1 MINPGH
7 AYPEVAFMVDENYRG
22 RGIASA
28 LLNYLIDIA
37 RERNIKGFRTEV
49 LMENRSMMRVFEKL
63 PYEMR
68 KTVDEGSV
76 SLTFD
81 FDELKSP
88 EKRT

>member
-1 MINPGH
+1 
-7 AYPEVAFMVDENYRG
+7 
-22 RGIASA
+22 
-28 LLNYLIDIA
+28 
-37 RERNIKGFRTEV
+37 
-49 LMENRSMMRVFEKL
+49 MENRSMMRVFEKL